1 MKTLFSLLFL
11 IITMGCSSVSYK
23 KTAKDVDLQKF
34 MGTWNV
40 QAGRFTFLERDVH
53 NGKEIY
59 TWNEKEQ
66 RIDIEFTY
74 NKGSLDGDVKSVPQK
89 GWVHNK
95 KTNAHWKVSPFWP
108 LKFDYL
114 IIYLSEDK
122 NWTAIGVPSQSYL
135 WVMSREKNP
144 TREKVDEVLE
154 TVKKLGYDTSSIE
167 YVEHSKN

>member
-1 MKTLFSLLFL
+1 MKSLFL
-11 IITMGCSSVSYK
+11 LLLIGCSSVSYK
-23 KTAKDVDLQKF
+23 KTAESVDLQDF

-40 QAGRFTFLERDVH
+40 QAGRFTIFERGVH
-53 NGKEIY
+53 NGVEIY

-74 NKGSLDGDVKSVPQK
+74 NKGALDGEKKSVPQK

-95 KTNAHWKVSPFWP
+95 QTNAHWKISPFWP

-114 IIYLSEDK
+114 VIYLSEDK
-122 NWTAIGVPSQSYL
+122 KWTAIGVPSESYL
-135 WVMSREKNP
+135 WIMSRDKNP
-144 TREKVDEVLE
+144 SRQEVDEVLNK
-154 TVKKLGYDTSSIE
+154 VKNLGYNTSEIK